1 MSCLSFLPVFL
12 SKFLFFSFFEKGRS
26 TVGIKVV
33 NFVLS
38 VIASR
43 YFSSS
48 ICSFTNFHKISVPE
62 ILKIYICLHY
72 TISHHCTKFFVCKI
86 TDKETHAKFTS
97 DEHLSYKVLPD
108 NAERHFLQQSLKY
121 ANFHSH
127 IRGDCLIGRGVI

>member
-1 MSCLSFLPVFL
+1 MFISFSFL
-12 SKFLFFSFFEKGRS
+12 FFEKGRS

-33 NFVLS
+33 NFASS
-38 VIASR
+38 VIASG

-62 ILKIYICLHY
+62 IFKIYICQHS
-72 TISHHCTKFFVCKI
+72 TISHHCTKFSLCKI

-97 DEHLSYKVLPD
+97 DEQLFYKVLLD

>member
-1 MSCLSFLPVFL
+1 M
-12 SKFLFFSFFEKGRS
+12 
-26 TVGIKVV
+26 GIKVV
-33 NFVLS
+33 NFALS

-48 ICSFTNFHKISVPE
+48 ICSFMNFHKISVPE

-127 IRGDCLIGRGVI
+127 IRGDCLIGRGDI